1 MDIILLIYQQNVI
14 ECNNKYLTILVY
26 IYIMLLAKNC
36 HRKKNFQQ
44 KRKYQKYAYVYN
56 QIYRWVK
63 FEYNTGDE

>member
-1 MDIILLIYQQNVI
+1 
-14 ECNNKYLTILVY
+14 
-26 IYIMLLAKNC
+26 MLLAKDC
-36 HRKKNFQQ
+36 HRKRTLE